1 MSEVK
6 ANLDGYISAMAQAK
20 MMLSNGLINQKE
32 FEDLD
37 TMMAKKYGISLC
49 SIFREIEWINSDFR
63 VNMSSKRR

>member
-1 MSEVK
+1 MSEVR

-20 MMLSNGLINQKE
+20 MMLSNGLINQEE

-37 TMMAKKYGISLC
+37 TMMAKKHGISLC

>member
-20 MMLSNGLINQKE
+20 MMLSNGLINQEE

>member
-1 MSEVK
+1 MSEVR

-20 MMLSNGLINQKE
+20 MMLSNGLINQEE

>member
-1 MSEVK
+1 MSKVK

>member
-1 MSEVK
+1 MSERK

-37 TMMAKKYGISLC
+37 TMMAKKYGISLD
-49 SIFREIEWINSDFR
+49 SIFC
-63 VNMSSKRR
+63 K

>member
-1 MSEVK
+1 MSERK